1 HASSTTK
8 ERESMSTNGSAAG
21 GVTAPDTKL
30 ARDATQLVRDSTTDL
45 VYHHSCRVFWFG
57 SLQGRNRGLSFD
69 PELLYIGAMFHDVGL
84 NAPFRGSGRRFEVD
98 SADEARHFLQG
109 HGVPE
114 DSIRRV
120 WTAIALHTTPGIPE
134 FMEPEV
140 ALVTAGVEYD
150 VLGIGY
156 QDISDVDRAEITALH
171 PRPGFKRGILKAFTE
186 GIAPR
191 PETTFGNVKAD
202 VLERFLPGYR
212 RTNFVDIIEK
222 SDWPE

>member
-1 HASSTTK
+1 
-8 ERESMSTNGSAAG
+8 MFTNGSAAAG
-21 GVTAPDTKL
+21 LTVPDTRL
-30 ARDATQLVRDSTTDL
+30 ARDATELVRASTTDL
-45 VYHHSCRVFWFG
+45 VYHHSRRVFWFG

-69 PELLYIGAMFHDVGL
+69 PELLYIGAMFHDLGL
-84 NAPFRGSGRRFEVD
+84 NGSFRSSGRRFEVD
-98 SADEARHFLQG
+98 SADEARHFLQRN
-109 HGVPE
+109 GVPE

-156 QDISDVDRAEITALH
+156 HDITDSDRAEVTALH
-171 PRPGFKRGILKAFTE
+171 PRPDFKRRILEAFTE
-186 GIAPR
+186 GIAPK

-202 VLERFLPGYR
+202 VLERFVPGYR
-212 RTNFVDIIEK
+212 RANFVDIIEE
-222 SDWPE
+222 SDWPD

>member
-1 HASSTTK
+1 
-8 ERESMSTNGSAAG
+8 MSRTGQTLA
-21 GVTAPDTKL
+21 GVTVPDTKV
-30 ARDATQLVRDSTTDL
+30 ARDATELVRASTTDL
-45 VYHHSCRVFWFG
+45 VYHHSRRVFWFG

-69 PELLYIGAMFHDVGL
+69 PELLYIGAMFHDLGL
-84 NAPFRGSGRRFEVD
+84 NEQFRRRGRRFEVD
-98 SADEARHFLQG
+98 SADEARRFLQG

-156 QDISDVDRAEITALH
+156 HDVSDADRAQITAAH
-171 PRPGFKRGILKAFTE
+171 PRPDFKRSILHAFTE

-202 VLERFLPGYR
+202 VLERFVPGYQR
-212 RTNFVDIIEK
+212 ANFVDIIEN
-222 SDWPE
+222 SAWPE